1 MSGFASNVSSDSE
14 EDEEYEKRSAE
25 SNRKAKLE
33 MERLRAKKS
42 LERKREELK
51 RAREL
56 REEAAREEKLRV
68 QREKSEEAL
77 RDALLALDEL
87 GLSPEERSVEETRI
101 IREQQQQPQQLLEVP
116 VLAGNSAVLTEEAQS
131 KILEDLANA
140 YLENDNSIEG
150 SDNNGDDNDES
161 SDQATID
168 NDSAVDIVT
177 ETLTAT
183 LLLAVKNDSSG
194 ESVDDDIDVC
204 DIGLSFINQA
214 DEESPCA
221 YLIPQKSDSA

>member
-150 SDNNGDDNDES
+150 RDNNGDDNDES

-194 ESVDDDIDVC
+194 ESVNDDIDVC

-214 DEESPCA
+214 DEDQSPCA
-221 YLIPQKSDSA
+221 